1 MIFPAWDLR
10 SVDSNT
16 KRYVGHAQVMQLTF
30 FRSFWVKQAGIDYMY
45 CYKQSVGA
53 NEGLRLKGQNNI
65 VRKLCLPQCNVW
77 HYHGNFRTSELRNYT
92 SKGKFER

>member
-1 MIFPAWDLR
+1 M
-10 SVDSNT
+10 
-16 KRYVGHAQVMQLTF
+16 
-30 FRSFWVKQAGIDYMY
+30 KQAGIDYMY